1 MEHRRSRFKPRVARP
16 QFIIM
21 NDARR
26 NGQLEKDWLNQEPL
40 KILFI
45 ETKEKLLP
53 PPNYCGERL
62 SKISV
67 ATF

>member
-1 MEHRRSRFKPRVARP
+1 
-16 QFIIM
+16 M

-26 NGQLEKDWLNQEPL
+26 NGQLDKDWLNQEPL